1 MQIGS
6 NNPHEFRKGG
16 MFSSKGL
23 LSSLHGF
30 VYRNNVSYQVCGMLK
45 IPWCMQ
51 RVHKR
56 VIDALLK
63 PRQWAA
69 PQDRRFFLSA
79 EEISELCEDAE
90 KIFKDEPTVLEL
102 DGMTAAFRIIS
113 SYALL

>member
-1 MQIGS
+1 MSQ
-6 NNPHEFRKGG
+6 
-16 MFSSKGL
+16 
-23 LSSLHGF
+23 
-30 VYRNNVSYQVCGMLK
+30 QVCPILS
-45 IPWCMQ
+45 IHWCMQ

-56 VIDALLK
+56 VIDTLLK

-102 DGMTAAFRIIS
+102 AGMKTAS
-113 SYALL
+113 